1 MKICT
6 MSISGFVMM
15 SMMIMNACESSPAA
29 MQEDKLLAVVY
40 NKSLYMSD
48 LKDMIPAELLVKD
61 SSLVVN
67 AFIEDWVREALL
79 MHEAEL
85 HIPKDL
91 NIDDLVRDYRSSLIL
106 HSYEKYLIE
115 EELDST
121 ISEVQLTSF
130 YEANKEQYQLKN
142 PIVRCN
148 FIKIPLTAPDID
160 KFTQWWDSENATEDR
175 ILLEEYAYKNA
186 ELSML
191 EEQLWYDINDVIV
204 HLPKGLVHK
213 GNIDLHKNLQHQDD
227 SHIYFM
233 KIFEIVKNNEV
244 PPMSYIEN
252 QAMKVILHKRKSAL
266 IDDKKEA
273 LYETELKRNNVKI
286 YNQ

>member
-6 MSISGFVMM
+6 IGISGFVMM
-15 SMMIMNACESSPAA
+15 SMMIMNACNSSPAA
-29 MQEDKLLAVVY
+29 MKEDKLLAVVY

-48 LKDMIPAELLVKD
+48 IKDMIPAELLLKD

-130 YEANKEQYQLKN
+130 YEDNKEQYQLKN
-142 PIVRCN
+142 PIVRCD

-160 KFTQWWDSENATEDR
+160 QFTQWWGSENATEDR

-191 EEQLWYDINDVIV
+191 EAELWYDINDVIV

-233 KIFEIVKNNEV
+233 KILEIVKNNEL

-252 QAMKVILHKRKSAL
+252 QAKKVILHKRKSAL